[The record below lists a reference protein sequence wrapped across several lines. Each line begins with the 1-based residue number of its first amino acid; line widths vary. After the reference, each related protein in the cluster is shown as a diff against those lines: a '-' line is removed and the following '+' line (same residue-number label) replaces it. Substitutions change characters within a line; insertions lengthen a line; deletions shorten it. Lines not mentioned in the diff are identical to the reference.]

1 MFRRLVVML
10 VLGVGPLGVIQ
21 PTLACA
27 TARDC
32 CPTGSPLPCD
42 GGRTDDSAFSDI
54 GLPCCAAH
62 LESGAAV
69 SIDRTRDR
77 LALSHSKGS
86 PDPAV
91 LIASFPIRHAAFVGL
106 AVPESVS
113 SYLNNASLTYL
124 RTARLR
130 L

>member
-10 VLGVGPLGVIQ
+10 VVGVGLLGMVQ
-21 PTLACA
+21 PALACA

-32 CPTGSPLPCD
+32 CPTGSPSPCD
-42 GGRTDDSAFSDI
+42 GGRAGDAAFTVD
-54 GLPCCAAH
+54 LPCCAAH
-62 LESGAAV
+62 IGSGPAV
-69 SIDRTRDR
+69 SIDRTRVR
-77 LALSHSKGS
+77 CAIGHSQGS
-86 PDPAV
+86 PDPV
-91 LIASFPIRHAAFVGL
+91 FLLPSIPIRQPTFVGP
-106 AVPESVS
+106 AIPESVS

>member
-10 VLGVGPLGVIQ
+10 VVGVGLLGVIQ

-27 TARDC
+27 TASDC
-32 CPTGSPLPCD
+32 CPTGSPSPCD
-42 GGRTDDSAFSDI
+42 GGRAGDGAFSDVD
-54 GLPCCAAH
+54 LTCCTAH
-62 LESGAAV
+62 LGSGAAV
-69 SIDRTRDR
+69 SIDRTRGR
-77 LALSHSKGS
+77 FALAHSQGS
-86 PDPAV
+86 PDPV
-91 LIASFPIRHAAFVGL
+91 FLLASIPPRQPVFVGP

-113 SYLNNASLTYL
+113 YYLSNASLTYL

>member
-1 MFRRLVVML
+1 MSRRLVVML
-10 VLGVGPLGVIQ
+10 VVGVGLFGVIQ

-32 CPTGSPLPCD
+32 CPTGSPSPCD
-42 GGRTDDSAFSDI
+42 GGRAGDGAFSNVV
-54 GLPCCAAH
+54 LPCCAAH
-62 LESGAAV
+62 FGSGAAV
-69 SIDRTRDR
+69 SIDRTRGR
-77 LALSHSKGS
+77 VALAHSQGS
-86 PDPAV
+86 FDPV
-91 LIASFPIRHAAFVGL
+91 FLIASIPIRHAAFVGP

-113 SYLNNASLTYL
+113 SHLNNASLTYL